1 MAYLVWHKINK
12 KSWIIMI
19 KLGGH
24 VLRSPGRFTSSLWSW
39 SRCQMKDIL
48 EIFIILKD
56 WVLSVN
62 RCLFT
67 SRWSF
72 PTLKMWFPGS
82 NFGLILRYQPSIWLT
97 FIIILSPP
105 PGGWTSGTVLDTMR
119 SHGPTRSTSFLQ
131 GSRVT
136 PQTCP
141 QSSSTHSMTLGPHS
155 SLQSS
160 SGRTLP
166 GCCSTG

>member
-1 MAYLVWHKINK
+1 MKQGTQHQMATNTASNYMQEAGLALIVFWRNLDDTFNWVSANMDHFRQTIFWRNEFTLQNNWINK

-82 NFGLILRYQPSIWLT
+82 NFGLILRYQPS
-97 FIIILSPP
+97 
-105 PGGWTSGTVLDTMR
+105 
-119 SHGPTRSTSFLQ
+119 
-131 GSRVT
+131 T
-136 PQTCP
+136 P
-141 QSSSTHSMTLGPHS
+141 
-155 SLQSS
+155 
-160 SGRTLP
+160 
-166 GCCSTG
+166 

>member
-19 KLGGH
+19 LLGGH

-39 SRCQMKDIL
+39 SRCQMKDTL

-82 NFGLILRYQPSIWLT
+82 NFGLIFIDKPSSDSLWPGSVSRHPWISDCSSG
-97 FIIILSPP
+97 LS
-105 PGGWTSGTVLDTMR
+105 TVLLDQ
-119 SHGPTRSTSFLQ
+119 S
-131 GSRVT
+131 GSPSKIWESDSKGMS
-136 PQTCP
+136 PQTMSCR
-141 QSSSTHSMTLGPHS
+141 
-155 SLQSS
+155 
-160 SGRTLP
+160 RTP
-166 GCCSTG
+166 RDQTVIPSAV

>member
-82 NFGLILRYQPSIWLT
+82 NFGLILRYQPSIP
-97 FIIILSPP
+97 ILSFYISKNKSLVVCS
-105 PGGWTSGTVLDTMR
+105 PG
-119 SHGPTRSTSFLQ
+119 Q
-131 GSRVT
+131 GSGCEYGNILAETLWLIPLVF
-136 PQTCP
+136 PSLANKLLMIQ
-141 QSSSTHSMTLGPHS
+141 HSEH
-155 SLQSS
+155 
-160 SGRTLP
+160 
-166 GCCSTG
+166 